1 MKGGEPELDAV
12 VIGAGWAGIGVSH
25 AMVRAGL
32 RHRVLERARICET
45 WRSQRWDSFRM
56 NTPNVL
62 TVMPGDR
69 YEGDDP
75 EGFMTRDAF
84 VTMVEEFALRH
95 ALPVETGTEVREVRA
110 EGDGFAVQTPQGP
123 LRARNVVVATGNL
136 NTPRRPAAAA
146 DLPATVTQIDASAYR
161 SAAGLPPGAV
171 LVVGCGNTG
180 GQIAEDLAR
189 AGRRVCL
196 STGRNGRIP
205 RRYRGRDIILWL
217 IETGRMARPRTTA
230 TGRPLL
236 GATHTI
242 SLQSLSAMGVTLL
255 GRFEGVDADGR
266 PTFADDLADSAAFG
280 DRVSAEIRAE
290 IDAHIARENL
300 PAPAA
305 APDPAE
311 TCPPRFP
318 DPPIRRLDLPAAGIG
333 TVIWSTGFTGVFGW
347 LHVPGATDGRGQPVQ
362 TRGISVPG
370 ITFAGLDTSESLAA
384 GTVLVMAEESDRI
397 ARHIRARA

>member
-45 WRSQRWDSFRM
+45 WRSQRWESFRM

-136 NTPRRPAAAA
+136 NTPAARPPPPTCPRPSPRSTPRPTALRRACRPARCSSSVAAT
-146 DLPATVTQIDASAYR
+146 PAAR
-161 SAAGLPPGAV
+161 S
-171 LVVGCGNTG
+171 
-180 GQIAEDLAR
+180 
-189 AGRRVCL
+189 
-196 STGRNGRIP
+196 
-205 RRYRGRDIILWL
+205 
-217 IETGRMARPRTTA
+217 PRT
-230 TGRPLL
+230 
-236 GATHTI
+236 
-242 SLQSLSAMGVTLL
+242 S
-255 GRFEGVDADGR
+255 
-266 PTFADDLADSAAFG
+266 
-280 DRVSAEIRAE
+280 
-290 IDAHIARENL
+290 

-305 APDPAE
+305 GSASP
-311 TCPPRFP
+311 
-318 DPPIRRLDLPAAGIG
+318 PAATAG
-333 TVIWSTGFTGVFGW
+333 S
-347 LHVPGATDGRGQPVQ
+347 PAAT
-362 TRGISVPG
+362 
-370 ITFAGLDTSESLAA
+370 AAATSSC
-384 GTVLVMAEESDRI
+384 G
-397 ARHIRARA
+397 